1 MGRKN
6 PQDLE
11 VKIMNSVFKLSSGDV
26 TWPAGYM
33 SQAFRGEVWAG
44 DKNLD
49 VISISMIFEV
59 TRLMT

>member
-26 TWPAGYM
+26 
-33 SQAFRGEVWAG
+33 WAG